1 MAVSLYQVYSKI
13 FGIRFL
19 WRAMGPFLLELNVLS
34 EEEEAKSTEK
44 GERGYSLSANSLAME
59 VDPNKMEDSEAFSVN
74 KYVLLLT
81 TQRLFSSIISRATE
95 VPMYNSHF
103 FLDFDF

>member
-19 WRAMGPFLLELNVLS
+19 WKSMGPFLVELNVLS
-34 EEEEAKSTEK
+34 SEEEEKNVENKEK
-44 GERGYSLSANSLAME
+44 NYTLSATSLSME
-59 VDPNKMEDSEAFSVN
+59 VDPNKMDDSEAFSVN

-81 TQRLFSSIISRATE
+81 TQRLFSSIISRSSE
-95 VPMYNSHF
+95 VPV
-103 FLDFDF
+103 